1 MATALYSLFTK
12 RPVRADTAMTGEITL
27 TGKVL
32 PIGGLK
38 EKALAAQR
46 AGIKRVIAPKLN
58 QPDTEDF
65 PPNLLKQVEFIWVD
79 SIEKVLREAL
89 ESG

>member
-1 MATALYSLFTK
+1 
-12 RPVRADTAMTGEITL
+12 MTGEITL

-46 AGIKRVIAPKLN
+46 AGIRRIVIPRRNEAGHRRHPRGAPAQDDLHAVDHVDEVLDIALQKRARR
-58 QPDTEDF
+58 
-65 PPNLLKQVEFIWVD
+65 
-79 SIEKVLREAL
+79 SRAA
-89 ESG
+89 

>member
-1 MATALYSLFTK
+1 
-12 RPVRADTAMTGEITL
+12 MTGEITL

-58 QPDTEDF
+58 RADTEDF
-65 PPNLLKQVEFIWVD
+65 PPNLLKDVEFIWVD